1 MEGLDKDSL
10 IELRGDLRQ
19 LLSDALDA
27 RRFASGDA
35 VGVAYNSGKADAFR
49 HALGVIEAIVKDQS
63 FRERAGA

>member
-10 IELRGDLRQ
+10 IELRGELRQ

-35 VGVAYNSGKADAFR
+35 VGVAYNGGKADAFR
-49 HALGVIEAIVKDQS
+49 HALGILQSVIEDQAQ
-63 FRERAGA
+63 RERLGA